1 MKTSIV
7 GKILMTIIFASVI
20 GGLSAGPALGDN
32 DNRGEGQSNKA
43 GTTIAVGRKIAVGMM
58 IATGVC
64 TGTIGTNRSLFMPLR
79 RFFMPRSRRRASA
92 SFSPRS
98 TFDRGILNV
107 DRRLL
112 TAALLRAVVGNRA
125 RQDKIKTLK

>member
-7 GKILMTIIFASVI
+7 GRILMAIIFASVI
-20 GGLSAGPALGDN
+20 GGLSAGPALGEN
-32 DNRGEGQSNKA
+32 DKRGQGQSNKA
-43 GTTIAVGRKIAVGMM
+43 GTTIAVGRKIAVGTT
-58 IATGVC
+58 IAIGRC

-79 RFFMPRSRRRASA
+79 RLFMPRSHRRASA
-92 SFSPRS
+92 SFSLRS

-112 TAALLRAVVGNRA
+112 TAALLRGVVSNRA
-125 RQDKIKTLK
+125 RQDKIEA